1 MLFRKL
7 VHVVLFIV
15 ITSGMVF
22 AQEEEKKEEP
32 KLGWDNKFIGTLN
45 LAQTAL
51 SNWTAGGENAWN
63 WQLNMNG
70 KFLNRQEKF
79 EWANTLKIVY
89 GQAKIGSDELKKS
102 DDELFLETVFTYKIW
117 GVINPY
123 IAATALT
130 QFTPG
135 YDYDTDP
142 KTKISDF
149 LDPGY
154 FREAIGL
161 DYKPSETFKTRL
173 GVAFKQTVADVFA
186 TRWSDD
192 PETIDKVE
200 KIRSE
205 VGAESVTDYSV
216 NVSELIVYVTKLEL
230 FSNLNRIDEIDVRW
244 DHLFS
249 AKVADYLAVSFNLN
263 IFYDKDIS
271 LKRQLKQTLAV
282 GLTYSFL

>member
-1 MLFRKL
+1 MMYRRLIQIL
-7 VHVVLFIV
+7 LIVVFSSTV
-15 ITSGMVF
+15 IM

-32 KLGWDNKFIGTLN
+32 KLGWENKFIGTLN
-45 LAQTAL
+45 LAQTAF
-51 SNWTAGGENAWN
+51 SNWTQGGENSWN
-63 WQLNMNG
+63 WQLNLNG
-70 KFLNRQEKF
+70 KFLDRQEKF
-79 EWANTLKIVY
+79 DWANTIKILY
-89 GQAKIGSDELKKS
+89 GQAKIGSDEKKKT

-117 GVINPY
+117 NAINPY

-135 YDYDTDP
+135 YDYGTDP
-142 KTKISDF
+142 KTKISDM

-154 FREAIGL
+154 FREAVGL

-173 GVAFKQTVADVFA
+173 GVAFKQTVADEFA
-186 TRWSDD
+186 ARWSDD
-192 PETIDKVE
+192 PETIDEVE

-216 NVSELIVYVTKLEL
+216 KLSELIVYVTKLEL

-249 AKVADYLAVSFNLN
+249 AKVADYLSVSFNFNL
-263 IFYDKDIS
+263 FYDKDIS